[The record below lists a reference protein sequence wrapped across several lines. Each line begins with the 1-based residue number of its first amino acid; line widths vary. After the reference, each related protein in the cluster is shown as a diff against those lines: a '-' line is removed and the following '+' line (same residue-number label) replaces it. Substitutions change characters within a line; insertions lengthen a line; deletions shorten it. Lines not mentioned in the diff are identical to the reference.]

1 MCGRFTNTATPEELM
16 RRFGVTITQNLRP
29 SWNVAP
35 SQNAT
40 VITRDGLHTV
50 VISAKWGLPSSV
62 GKKALLINAQMET
75 ANKKSTFSNFFLHS
89 RCIVVASGWYE
100 WSAVRKPWYIQLCDG
115 GVMGIAGLLFRC
127 GTQSRF
133 VVMTSAA
140 DRELAQIHHRQPLV
154 LGDGDEKDW
163 LSGTADQANALCKI
177 APASWF
183 KWYRVSP
190 DVGKVVVDNPALV
203 TPLEGDALLSAE
215 PKQGDLFN

>member
-1 MCGRFTNTATPEELM
+1 
-16 RRFGVTITQNLRP
+16 
-29 SWNVAP
+29 
-35 SQNAT
+35 
-40 VITRDGLHTV
+40 
-50 VISAKWGLPSSV
+50 
-62 GKKALLINAQMET
+62 
-75 ANKKSTFSNFFLHS
+75 
-89 RCIVVASGWYE
+89 
-100 WSAVRKPWYIQLCDG
+100 
-115 GVMGIAGLLFRC
+115 MGIAGLLFRC

-133 VVMTSAA
+133 VIMTSAA
-140 DRELAQIHHRQPLV
+140 DGELAQIHHRQPLV

-183 KWYRVSP
+183 NWYRVSP

>member
-16 RRFGVTITQNLRP
+16 LRFGVTTTQNLRP

-40 VITRDGLHTV
+40 VIARDGLHTV
-50 VISAKWGLPSSV
+50 VISANWGLPSSG
-62 GKKALLINAQMET
+62 GKKPLLINARMET
-75 ANKKSTFSNFFLHS
+75 VNKKPTFSSFFLHS

-100 WSAVRKPWYIQLCDG
+100 WSAARKPWYIQLCDG

-133 VVMTSAA
+133 VIMTSAA

-183 KWYRVSP
+183 NWYRVSS
-190 DVGKVVVDNPALV
+190 DVGRVGVDHPELV
-203 TPLEGDALLSAE
+203 TPLEGNEFLAA
-215 PKQGDLFN
+215 KANQGDLFN